1 MEEAVPGSWPHQVS
15 LQGPSGH
22 FCGGV
27 LISPDFVLTSGRCA
41 SLINDYGFS
50 AVVGVHDISNSN
62 AQRICLK
69 NTVIH
74 PDFNSVTGDN
84 DVALLKLAWSAELDE
99 WTNPACIMEDE
110 IPPET
115 ICVATGWGS
124 AAKDVFYYPTK
135 LQQYPIPFKRQ
146 CSTEDKGGFQKIAF
160 ISPDV
165 FKWVQKLKLLEKL
178 LKTKKSFAHIEEESE
193 AALEMFPPLSLVI
206 IKVDGLLLV
215 FHLQKENVKVTYT
228 FKI

>member
-1 MEEAVPGSWPHQVS
+1 VS

-50 AVVGVHDISNSN
+50 AVVGVHDISNAN

-74 PDFNSVTGDN
+74 PDFNSATGDN

-146 CSTEDKGGFQKIAF
+146 CSTEDKDSFEKVHFSFLNIYYIFNYFENKKKLCAYRGGIGSCTGDVSSPLACHYQGRWLIAG
-160 ISPDV
+160 ISSAEGEC
-165 FKWVQKLKLLEKL
+165 QGKLNVLCTTIFLATCKL
-178 LKTKKSFAHIEEESE
+178 
-193 AALEMFPPLSLVI
+193 
-206 IKVDGLLLV
+206 
-215 FHLQKENVKVTYT
+215 
-228 FKI
+228 

>member
-74 PDFNSVTGDN
+74 PDFNSDTGDN

-146 CSTEDKGGFQKIAF
+146 CSTEDKDSFR
-160 ISPDV
+160 
-165 FKWVQKLKLLEKL
+165 
-178 LKTKKSFAHIEEESE
+178 KKSKYRPRQTVS
-193 AALEMFPPLSLVI
+193 VI
-206 IKVDGLLLV
+206 IEK
-215 FHLQKENVKVTYT
+215 FY
-228 FKI
+228 